1 MKTKLLVKYLGI
13 GIVSFSLT
21 CTHINAQDRDFGG
34 LNRYAQENKDITIS
48 HKTVKVVFMGEFYN
62 RGLGEYPPCFLYR

>member
-21 CTHINAQDRDFGG
+21 CTNINAQDRDFGG
-34 LNRYAQENKDITIS
+34 LNRYAQENEDISLNSAT
-48 HKTVKVVFMGEFYN
+48 
-62 RGLGEYPPCFLYR
+62 

>member
-21 CTHINAQDRDFGG
+21 CTHINAQERDFGG
-34 LNRYAQENKDITIS
+34 LNRYAQENKDC
-48 HKTVKVVFMGEFYN
+48 
-62 RGLGEYPPCFLYR
+62 LLYTSPSPRDS

>member
-34 LNRYAQENKDITIS
+34 LNRYAQENKDITII
-48 HKTVKVVFMGEFYN
+48 HKGSNN
-62 RGLGEYPPCFLYR
+62 R